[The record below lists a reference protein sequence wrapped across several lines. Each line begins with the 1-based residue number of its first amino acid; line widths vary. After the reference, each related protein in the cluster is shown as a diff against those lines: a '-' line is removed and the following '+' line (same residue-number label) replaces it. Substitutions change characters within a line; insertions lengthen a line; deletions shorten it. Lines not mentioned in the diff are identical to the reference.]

1 MGEQMVTKIL
11 IADDHQIVRQGL
23 RFLLEKESD
32 LKVVA
37 EAENGRTTVR
47 LARELNPGV
56 IIMDVAM
63 PDLNGIEATRQII
76 AESPTTKVIAL
87 SMYADRRFV
96 VNMLKAG
103 ASGYLLKDCAFE
115 ELIRAIR
122 VVLAH
127 KTYLSPGVTDI
138 LVKDCQMGTPMNEI
152 SAFALLTP
160 REREVL
166 QLMSEGNS
174 TAKIADHL
182 HVSVKTVES
191 HRQQLMQKLNLRSVA
206 ELTKYAIREGLT
218 TLET

>member
-1 MGEQMVTKIL
+1 MVTKIL

-47 LARELNPGV
+47 LARELTPGV

-63 PDLNGIEATRQII
+63 PDLNGIEATRQIL
-76 AESPTTKVIAL
+76 AESPSIKVIAL

-138 LVKDCQMGTPMNEI
+138 LVKDCQMGLPINEI

-174 TAKIADHL
+174 TAKIADQL
-182 HVSVKTVES
+182 HVSIKTVES